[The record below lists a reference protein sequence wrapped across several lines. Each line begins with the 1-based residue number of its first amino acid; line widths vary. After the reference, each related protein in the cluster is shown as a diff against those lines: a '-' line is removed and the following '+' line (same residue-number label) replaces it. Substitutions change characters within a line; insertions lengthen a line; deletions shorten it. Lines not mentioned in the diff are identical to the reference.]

1 MSAAVDLKGVTKQ
14 FNDVTAVKGVNMS
27 VAHGEI
33 FGILGPSG
41 SGKSTLL
48 RIIDF
53 LESPDSGTVSFDGVR
68 IRAGTVAAGKKM
80 RDIGMVLQKP
90 VVLNRS
96 VANNLA
102 YSLLIRGWDEKRIDA
117 RVDEE
122 LKRFGLSDRRRK
134 NARTLS
140 GGEMQR
146 LSFARSTVYGPKIL
160 LLDEF
165 AANLDP
171 RNVGLLEEQIRRY
184 SSEDPSRTVVMVT
197 HNIFQA
203 KRLCTRLAL
212 MWDGEIVEI
221 SDKNEFFENPRDPRS
236 AAFVK
241 GDLVY

>member
-1 MSAAVDLKGVTKQ
+1 MSAAIELRNVTKK
-14 FNDVTAVKGVNMS
+14 FNEVVAVKKVS
-27 VAHGEI
+27 VSIEKGEI

-48 RIIDF
+48 RIMDLLETPSEGSVLID
-53 LESPDSGTVSFDGVR
+53 
-68 IRAGTVAAGKKM
+68 GKKASVGSPM
-80 RDIGMVLQKP
+80 TVQIRRRIGMVLQKP

-102 YSLLIRGWDEKRIDA
+102 YSLFIRGWDENKIYS

-122 LKRFGLSDRRRK
+122 LKKYGLLERKNK

-146 LSFARSTVYGPKIL
+146 LSFARSTVYEPKIL

-171 RNVGLLEEQIRRY
+171 HNVALLEEQIKQY
-184 SSEDPSRTVVMVT
+184 SSEDPSRTVVIVT
-197 HNIFQA
+197 HNVFQA
-203 KRLCTRLAL
+203 KRLCNRIAL
-212 MWDGEIVEI
+212 MWDGEAVEI
-221 SDKNEFFENPRDPRS
+221 SDKQTFFSNPKDPRS
-236 AAFVK
+236 SAFVK

>member
-1 MSAAVDLKGVTKQ
+1 MSAAIDLKGVTKQ
-14 FNDVTAVKGVNMS
+14 FNDVTAVKDVDVS
-27 VAHGEI
+27 IAHGEI

-53 LESPDSGTVSFDGVR
+53 LETPDTGKLFFDGVE
-68 IRAGTVAAGKKM
+68 ICAGTVAAGKKM
-80 RDIGMVLQKP
+80 REIGMVLQKP

-102 YSLLIRGWDEKRIDA
+102 YSLFIRGWDEKKIDA
-117 RVDEE
+117 RVDKE
-122 LKRFGLSDRRRK
+122 LRRCGLSDRRRK

-184 SSEDPSRTVVMVT
+184 SSEDPSRTVVIVT

-221 SDKNEFFENPRDPRS
+221 SDKNAFFENPRDPRS
-236 AAFVK
+236 SAFVK

>member
-1 MSAAVDLKGVTKQ
+1 MSAAIDLKGVTKQ
-14 FNDVTAVKGVNMS
+14 FNDVTAVKDVDVS
-27 VAHGEI
+27 IAHGEI

-53 LESPDSGTVSFDGVR
+53 LETPDRGKLFFDGVE
-68 IRAGTVAAGKKM
+68 ICAGTVAAGKKM
-80 RDIGMVLQKP
+80 REIGMVLQKP

-102 YSLLIRGWDEKRIDA
+102 YSLFIRGWDEKKIDA
-117 RVDEE
+117 RVDKE
-122 LKRFGLSDRRRK
+122 LRRCGLSDRRRK

-184 SSEDPSRTVVMVT
+184 SSEDPSRTVVIVT

-221 SDKNEFFENPRDPRS
+221 SDKNAFFENPRDPRS
-236 AAFVK
+236 SAFVK